1 MPNAD
6 TTRLN
11 CVDYAKSFIGQFNY
25 GNQKPQKFE
34 PLKYGFTDCS
44 GFTRFVHLPFGHTLG
59 PMSYNQAEEG
69 TEVASGRTI
78 AQYLAIAHLIKQA
91 DVTAFALRSG
101 YGGGSRINHVEL
113 NIVKGSTIT
122 LGHGSGLGPRIHNAT
137 ASWLLGDSAFWTV
150 RRFIEDDK
158 ETSTETPISFDELEK
173 EIAQMQALF
182 IIFQWKN
189 SICVSSQATNTWA
202 VIPDSKTFQDWS
214 TMKKRNNVTV
224 AEWKNFNNSKS
235 NEVDNPAAFGTK
247 VDWSKF

>member
-1 MPNAD
+1 MAHAD

-122 LGHGSGLGPRIHNAT
+122 LGHGSGVGPRIHNAT

-150 RRFIEDDK
+150 RRVIEDDK
-158 ETSTETPISFDELEK
+158 ETTAMCPTS
-173 EIAQMQALF
+173 
-182 IIFQWKN
+182 
-189 SICVSSQATNTWA
+189 
-202 VIPDSKTFQDWS
+202 
-214 TMKKRNNVTV
+214 RR
-224 AEWKNFNNSKS
+224 
-235 NEVDNPAAFGTK
+235 
-247 VDWSKF
+247 